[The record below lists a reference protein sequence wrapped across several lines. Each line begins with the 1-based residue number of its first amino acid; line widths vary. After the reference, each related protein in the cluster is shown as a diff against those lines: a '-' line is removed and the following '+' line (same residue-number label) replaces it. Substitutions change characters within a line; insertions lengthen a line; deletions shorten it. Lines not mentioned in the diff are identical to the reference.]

1 MPDLVGKMGN
11 KGAANIDLAVRKA
24 AGAGGRA
31 PVISREFGVKRLNV

>member
-24 AGAGGRA
+24 GGAGG
-31 PVISREFGVKRLNV
+31 EFGVKRLY